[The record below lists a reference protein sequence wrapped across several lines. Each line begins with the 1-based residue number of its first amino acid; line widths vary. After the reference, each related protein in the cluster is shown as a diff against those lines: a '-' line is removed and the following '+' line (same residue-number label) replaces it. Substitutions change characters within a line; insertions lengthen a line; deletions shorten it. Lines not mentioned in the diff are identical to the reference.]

1 MSPDMMGLFW
11 RCADCPETTPTLNAD
26 DLAGFTAAEV
36 EAFRKAGL
44 LEPGETAGYVTCR
57 ECADDHVAK
66 VEHVSA
72 PGGKSRFFAVCPQ
85 NGRFEVPRDRL
96 FQWYVSFDP
105 VLAAVMAA
113 LGATGDLQT
122 VAPGRVWKMG
132 RATLGGRS
140 RPLWAVRGMAWP
152 DAAIVA
158 RDVPKGKSP
167 VVFVFGRL
175 PTDGL
180 LDVPPDSIIEL
191 RGVVSL
197 QSGAL
202 AVAIDAV
209 DGQIS
214 VVASEPQPKKAKKRS
229 SRAAAIDA
237 LKKALRE
244 HIIIARD
251 FTFNSIRKGKGTKT
265 LPRPTQEQ
273 LARKLKLSVS
283 SVSRSLSDPSDREL
297 PWLWNIADNVDQI
310 MQFKG

>member
-1 MSPDMMGLFW
+1 MSPDIMGLFW
-11 RCADCPETTPTLNAD
+11 RCADCPETPPTLNAE

-72 PGGKSRFFAVCPQ
+72 PGGKSRFFAVCPH

-152 DAAIVA
+152 DAAVVA

-197 QSGAL
+197 QSGVL
-202 AVAIDAV
+202 AVATDAV

-214 VVASEPQPKKAKKRS
+214 GVASEAQPKKAKKRS
-229 SRAAAIDA
+229 SRAANIDA
-237 LKKALRE
+237 IKKLLHE
-244 HIIIARD
+244 HIKAARD
-251 FTFNSIRKGKGTKT
+251 HYYTSLQKEQGGGF
-265 LPRPTQEQ
+265 LPRPTQQE
-273 LARKLKLSVS
+273 LADRLGVHVS
-283 SVSRSLSDPSDREL
+283 SVNRAINDTSDREL
-297 PWLWNIADNVDQI
+297 PILWRAANDLEQI
-310 MQFKG
+310 KQYRR